1 MKVKKTYLLVIILFL
16 SLSTAAQ
23 QKDVLFLKIDSGFD
37 IRKAAAEYFG
47 NADLWPFILKYNNLK
62 RLDEIKPGATLLI
75 PQKKVST
82 LLALHEKAKESL
94 QKAIMIG
101 ARVLTIETLSRAE
114 ENYSKA
120 LQQKEFLEYDQS
132 IQSAQQSIELAE
144 AAYKQTKEI
153 RDKTIDA
160 IVSYKKGTLQKRF
173 TNALSWQ
180 SAELYENLKENDM
193 ARTLALS
200 IARITFNDLSQ
211 IKLNE
216 NSMAVIQ
223 RSRIDPLTNKTTSQV
238 KLEKGDAYAS
248 LLNSPK
254 KKFDLDIPG
263 VKTEINSKYFWV
275 EKNPDETKLANYN
288 GEIKLEAKDVAVTV
302 KKNQGSVIPK
312 GGTPT
317 APSELLPPPDLILP
331 GDQNKYD
338 NTTVNFT
345 WKKIAQAESYWIQ
358 LSYDSGFNNVYLLR
372 KDIKNEKTEI
382 TNIPPGT
389 YYWRVCAVDKFG
401 LPGNYSPANGFV
413 LFNNNI
419 KPYLVIDEPGKDFFT
434 SNKVVKITGR
444 TLSTCKVL
452 IGNSLVLPDKDG
464 KFESDYSL
472 IEGKNIVAIKAI
484 DPSGNQSVIYQN
496 IYYESTPEVEL
507 SYANTGESFNSPQIF
522 TNKEFHIIEL
532 RTRPY
537 AQIKIENEINSEKNI
552 YYADSTGK
560 FFLPLRAFSKTTL
573 FKLTIISKSGFEKS
587 IDFSLVQDAEAPI
600 LKINPFAKMTI
611 DPKLKLSGKVEDA
624 KSLLVNGKNVEIKKD
639 NYFETEITAVNGKNQ
654 IEFIASDEAG
664 NIIRKIESVIVDN
677 QPPKLESANVV
688 RDKEKKGIAT
698 ILIRTNDETGLTNY
712 ANVEYN
718 TQNRIVN
725 DYLTYNKTNGVY
737 ELDVPDTPDL
747 KIISVIL
754 SDYLSN
760 EKKYLVK

>member
-1 MKVKKTYLLVIILFL
+1 MKVKKTYLLIIILFL
-16 SLSTAAQ
+16 SLSVTAQ
-23 QKDVLFLKIDSGFD
+23 QKDVVSIKIDSGFD
-37 IRKAAAEYFG
+37 IRKTAAEYFG
-47 NADLWPFILKYNNLK
+47 SADLWPFILKYNNLN
-62 RLDEIKPGATLLI
+62 RLDEIKPGTTLLI
-75 PQKKVST
+75 PQKKVNT

-101 ARVLTIETLSRAE
+101 ARVLTIETLLRAE

-120 LQQKEFLEYDQS
+120 LQQKELLEYDQS
-132 IQSAQQSIELAE
+132 IQSAQQSIDLAE

-216 NSMAVIQ
+216 NSMAIIQ

-288 GEIKLEAKDVAVTV
+288 GEIKLEARDVAVTV

-317 APSELLPPPDLILP
+317 VPSELLPPPDLIFP

-338 NTTVNFT
+338 NSTVSFT

-358 LSYDSGFNNVYLLR
+358 LAYDSGFNNVYLLR
-372 KDIKNEKTEI
+372 KDIKNEKTDI

-389 YYWRVCAVDKFG
+389 YYWRVCSVDKFG

-419 KPYLVIDEPGKDFFT
+419 KPYLVIEEPGKDLFT
-434 SNKVVKITGR
+434 SDKVIKITGR
-444 TLSTCKVL
+444 TLSTCKVM
-452 IGNSLVLPDKDG
+452 IGNSLVLPDRDG
-464 KFESDYSL
+464 KFETDYHLNEWKNL
-472 IEGKNIVAIKAI
+472 ITVKAT
-484 DPSGNQSVIYQN
+484 DLSGNQSVIYKN
-496 IYYESTPEVEL
+496 IYYESSPEIEL
-507 SYANTGESFNSPQIF
+507 NYVNTGEKFNSTKIY
-522 TNKEFHIIEL
+522 TNKDYYVAEL

-537 AQIKIENEINSEKNI
+537 SQINVENKINSEKNI

-560 FFLPLRAFSKTTL
+560 FILTLQPFSKTTP
-573 FKLTIISKSGFEKS
+573 FKLTIISKAGFEKS
-587 IDFSLVQDAEAPI
+587 IDFSLIQDTEAPI
-600 LKINPFAKMTI
+600 LKINPLAKMISET
-611 DPKLKLSGKVEDA
+611 KLKLSGKVEDA
-624 KSLLVNGKNVEIKKD
+624 KSLLINGRNVEIKQD
-639 NYFETEITAVNGKNQ
+639 NNFETEVILVNGINQ
-654 IEFIASDEAG
+654 IEFIAADEAG
-664 NIIRKIESVIVDN
+664 NIKRQIESVIVDN

-725 DYLTYNKTNGVY
+725 DYLTYNKSKGVY
-737 ELDVPDTPDL
+737 ELDVADTPDL
-747 KIISVIL
+747 KIISVML

-760 EKKYLVK
+760 EKKYLIK